1 MAKLSMINSNL
12 SKKALIVSKKVTRD
26 SLKKIIMDRDAPLDE
41 RMLATYKLSEM
52 PRNSSQTRFRNRC
65 KLSGRPRGVYR
76 KFELSRIA
84 LRELGNFGL
93 ISGLKKASW

>member
-12 SKKALIVSKKVTRD
+12 SKKSLMLSKKTTRD

-41 RMLATYKLSEM
+41 RMLATYKLAEM

>member
-1 MAKLSMINSNL
+1 MAKLSLINSNL
-12 SKKALIVSKKVTRD
+12 NKKKLIESKKDSRD
-26 SLKKIIMDRDAPLDE
+26 FLKKIIMDRNAPLDD
-41 RMLATYKLSEM
+41 RMKATYKLAEM
-52 PRNSSQTRFRNRC
+52 PRNSSKIRFRNRC